1 MLVVS
6 SLMASK
12 SIGIADDVPM
22 GIVAVQPGLPGQ
34 ADENIDHGEPDEPK
48 RARPRRRVLKVP
60 ACDLISARKVVKLAK
75 RATDDGTT
83 QDLTF

>member
-1 MLVVS
+1 MAAMMLDLT
-6 SLMASK
+6 SLVPSK
-12 SIGIADDVPM
+12 SIGIA
-22 GIVAVQPGLPGQ
+22 GIAAVQPGLPGQ
-34 ADENIDHGEPDEPK
+34 ADENIDHGEPAEPK

>member
-1 MLVVS
+1 MLDLT
-6 SLMASK
+6 SLVASQ

-22 GIVAVQPGLPGQ
+22 GIAAAAVQPGLPGQ
-34 ADENIDHGEPDEPK
+34 ADENMDHGEK

-60 ACDLISARKVVKLAK
+60 VCDLISARKVVKLAK